1 MQCFSYSRLLHP
13 NYHPLLREMGDL
25 YRRGQNG
32 PMLFNSYSFIFLF
45 LPLALA
51 GYELASRVS
60 QRAVV
65 LWLGFAS
72 LVFYGWWQPALLI
85 ILAGSVLVNYAAAAL
100 ISRRIPNRIS
110 PGSWLFFAISLNL
123 LVLGYY
129 KYFVPSMNF
138 FSSTL
143 GISKPWADIALPLGI
158 SFFTF
163 TQIAFL
169 VDLKKGHTEQKD
181 LPSYLLF
188 VTFFP
193 HLIAGPI
200 LHHREMMPQFHRAPK
215 RLNLSDLTVGGTWF
229 VLGLAKKVLVADSF
243 ADPVYPIFGYH
254 GHLPFSMAWIGT
266 QAYMLQLYFDFSGYS
281 DMALGLARMFSIDF
295 PLNFNSPYKSSSIIE
310 VWQRWHMTLGR
321 YIFTYVYN
329 PVTRR
334 VSNWRLKQGKRMTRE
349 DRSKAG
355 TFIAVVALPMM
366 FTMFLAGIWHGAGV
380 QFMVFGLLHG
390 VYLSINNAWRQFK
403 RKSGKQATAAG
414 PASRIIR
421 TGLSGVLTYLAFLVS
436 LVFFRADSCAHAM
449 SIMASMLG
457 LHSGA
462 LPPNVLPPPDISM
475 KRSIVEILVGMAIVW
490 GLPNTQQILTRFHPS
505 LQKTAWD
512 QTSVPKSLIWSPNTG
527 WAVCVGVLFF
537 LVLVEL
543 QEPSTFLYFQ
553 F

>member
-1 MQCFSYSRLLHP
+1 
-13 NYHPLLREMGDL
+13 
-25 YRRGQNG
+25 
-32 PMLFNSYSFIFLF
+32 MLFNSYSFIFLF
-45 LPLALA
+45 MPLALA
-51 GYELASRVS
+51 GYEVASRIS

-72 LVFYGWWQPALLI
+72 FVFYGWWQPALVI
-85 ILAGSVLVNYAAAAL
+85 ILAGSVLLNYTAAAL
-100 ISRRIPNRIS
+100 ISRQIPNRIR
-110 PGSWLFFAISLNL
+110 PGLLLSLAVSANL
-123 LVLGYY
+123 LLLGYY
-129 KYFVPSMNF
+129 KYFIPSLNL
-138 FSSTL
+138 FSRVL
-143 GISKPWADIALPLGI
+143 GMSKHWADVALPLGI

-169 VDLKKGHTEQKD
+169 VDLEKGHTEQKD

-200 LHHREMMPQFHRAPK
+200 LHHREMMPQFHRAPR

-229 VLGLAKKVLVADSF
+229 VLGLAKKVLLADSL
-243 ADPVYPIFGYH
+243 ADPAYLVFAYR

-329 PVTRR
+329 PVTRLVR
-334 VSNWRLKQGKRMTRE
+334 RWRLRHGKSMTRQ
-349 DRSKAG
+349 DRAKAG

-390 VYLSINNAWRQFK
+390 VYLSINNAWRQFTHK
-403 RKSGKQATAAG
+403 SRKDEDRSGTLAKYL
-414 PASRIIR
+414 RIGFS
-421 TGLSGVLTYLAFLVS
+421 GLLTYMAFLLS
-436 LVFFRADSCAHAM
+436 LVFFRADSCSHAM
-449 SIMASMLG
+449 SILASMLG
-457 LHSGA
+457 LHSGKSPSDF
-462 LPPNVLPPPDISM
+462 LPLPDISA
-475 KRSIVEILVGMAIVW
+475 RRTVVEILIGMGIVW
-490 GLPNTQQILTRFHPS
+490 GLPNTQQILTRFKPS

-512 QTSVPKSLIWSPNTG
+512 QTNIPRRLVWSPNAG
-527 WAVCVGVLFF
+527 WAICTGVLLF

-543 QEPSTFLYFQ
+543 QEPSAFLYFQ